1 MPWGVLTPRAL
12 FPQRNLFSTSTWKQN
27 AMMARTALRSAGAL
41 MALVL
46 LGLWVALANYL
57 FEIGGNQPAPAVILL
72 PLLFFGLAAWA
83 LVASVQDEPIMLVL
97 AGGLSFV
104 PIGLFLLFF
113 PGPFRWIGILDLALV
128 ATGVA
133 LLVLERRAS
142 EPGASDSGA
151 WDSGASDSG
160 ANPTLLD
167 RRPAPAPIPP
177 SPSSRP

>member
-1 MPWGVLTPRAL
+1 
-12 FPQRNLFSTSTWKQN
+12 
-27 AMMARTALRSAGAL
+27 MMARIALRSAGAL

-133 LLVLERRAS
+133 LLLLERRAS

-160 ANPTLLD
+160 ANPTSLD
-167 RRPAPAPIPP
+167 RRHAPAPIPP

>member
-1 MPWGVLTPRAL
+1 
-12 FPQRNLFSTSTWKQN
+12 
-27 AMMARTALRSAGAL
+27 MMARTALRSAGAL

-142 EPGASDSGA
+142 EPGASDSGP
-151 WDSGASDSG
+151 SDSG
-160 ANPTLLD
+160 ANPTSLD
-167 RRPAPAPIPP
+167 RRHAPAPIPP
-177 SPSSRP
+177 TPPSRP

>member
-1 MPWGVLTPRAL
+1 
-12 FPQRNLFSTSTWKQN
+12 
-27 AMMARTALRSAGAL
+27 MMARTALRSAGAL

-142 EPGASDSGA
+142 EPGASDSGP
-151 WDSGASDSG
+151 SGSG
-160 ANPTLLD
+160 ANPTSLD
-167 RRPAPAPIPP
+167 RRHAPAPIPP
-177 SPSSRP
+177 TPPSRP